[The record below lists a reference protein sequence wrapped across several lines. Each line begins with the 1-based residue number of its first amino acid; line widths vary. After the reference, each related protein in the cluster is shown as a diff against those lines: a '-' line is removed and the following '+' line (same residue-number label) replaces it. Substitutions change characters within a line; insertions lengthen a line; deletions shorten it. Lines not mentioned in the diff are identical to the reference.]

1 MKLTFSAWLL
11 TATLLTGSS
20 AWAEDTL
27 LAQANQEHP
36 PASTA
41 PAASSNEAD
50 AGHHHTPDVPSSGTL
65 TLQQAI
71 DKAIGNAPR
80 LKSAEAA
87 LGASRGERMQADAL
101 PNPEIGLEAEN
112 FTGSGPYSGFDSSEV
127 TLGVSQTI
135 ELGGKRGSRQAAA
148 EQGLRLR
155 GFDYEAER
163 LDLIRD
169 VTIAYAE
176 AVAAQEELKLAAE
189 QKELAADLLKEVNE
203 RVGAAREPLIQRSK
217 AEITASTSAFAHER
231 AEREFTHAQHT
242 LASLWGGHHE
252 TFALDRESLF
262 ALTPPKTEAE
272 VETALDANPNLKR
285 WEAEKARSSAL
296 LELEKAQSIPDPRIS
311 VGVRDFR
318 GTGDQALMAGI
329 SIPIPVF
336 NRNQGNIEKARHEV
350 VKAESDAAATK
361 LTARNSAFQAHEDMI
376 NAYRQ
381 ADILKS
387 SILPAAEKAF
397 RLAREGYRAG
407 KFAYLEVLDS
417 QRTLFETRAQY
428 IAALRDYHKARA
440 ETERLTA
447 AHETKNE
454 TQGEADAH

>member
-1 MKLTFSAWLL
+1 
-11 TATLLTGSS
+11 
-20 AWAEDTL
+20 
-27 LAQANQEHP
+27 
-36 PASTA
+36 
-41 PAASSNEAD
+41 
-50 AGHHHTPDVPSSGTL
+50 
-65 TLQQAI
+65 
-71 DKAIGNAPR
+71 
-80 LKSAEAA
+80 
-87 LGASRGERMQADAL
+87 
-101 PNPEIGLEAEN
+101 
-112 FTGSGPYSGFDSSEV
+112 
-127 TLGVSQTI
+127 
-135 ELGGKRGSRQAAA
+135 
-148 EQGLRLR
+148 
-155 GFDYEAER
+155 
-163 LDLIRD
+163 
-169 VTIAYAE
+169 
-176 AVAAQEELKLAAE
+176 
-189 QKELAADLLKEVNE
+189 
-203 RVGAAREPLIQRSK
+203 
-217 AEITASTSAFAHER
+217 
-231 AEREFTHAQHT
+231 
-242 LASLWGGHHE
+242 
-252 TFALDRESLF
+252 
-262 ALTPPKTEAE
+262 
-272 VETALDANPNLKR
+272 
-285 WEAEKARSSAL
+285 
-296 LELEKAQSIPDPRIS
+296 
-311 VGVRDFR
+311 VRDFR

-387 SILPAAEKAF
+387 TILPAAEKAF